1 MSQICLPRFFLLSLG
16 EPGFLSYVAVPLSN
30 SVFIVFCGLVAGV
43 FVGLSFFAGIQ
54 DIFNMVLTPRFI
66 EMLVLVAPPD

>member
-1 MSQICLPRFFLLSLG
+1 MSAKIFPLIPGRARVFVLCCRSLCH
-16 EPGFLSYVAVPLSN
+16 PLSN
-30 SVFIVFCGLVAGV
+30 SVFIVFCCLVAGV